1 MMFKRHFKNLK
12 HLIKNCNFSLNTHLL
27 MVKNRKEDFKS
38 SSFMVTLWATGQ
50 ARQDRR
56 GPLIKTDPMQMKS
69 Y

>member
-1 MMFKRHFKNLK
+1 
-12 HLIKNCNFSLNTHLL
+12 

-56 GPLIKTDPMQMKS
+56 GPLIKTDPMQMNS